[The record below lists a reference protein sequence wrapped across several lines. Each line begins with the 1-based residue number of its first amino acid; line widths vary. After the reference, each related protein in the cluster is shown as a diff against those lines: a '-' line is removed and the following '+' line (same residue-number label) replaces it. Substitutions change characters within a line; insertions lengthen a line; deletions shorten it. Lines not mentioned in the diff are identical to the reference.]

1 MTQQLHWKK
10 DIALFLSAQ
19 TVTLLGSSIVQYAI
33 IWYITLTTSSGL
45 MITISTL
52 CGFLPQLVIS
62 LFAGVWVDR
71 YNRKY
76 VSMISDAV
84 IALVTL
90 LLAVAFILG
99 YKPLWL
105 IFAVLAVRSFG
116 TGIQTPTVNA
126 IIPQLVPK
134 DRLIKINGINSTLSS
149 LNMLIAPAASGVLYA
164 YFSIEKI
171 FFADVITAAIGL
183 VFMSMLKIAKLTNS
197 NLDGKST
204 IKVIGEG
211 FHYLRQNPFISY
223 LIMFL
228 IIMMILIS
236 PAAFMTP
243 LMVSRSFGPEAWR
256 LAINEMAFSSGAIT
270 GGILIAMWGGFT
282 SRLRTTL
289 FAGGA
294 YGFFMIALGCAPLFS
309 IYLAFNFLIGIT
321 MPCFNAPVTSLLQEK
336 VIPEMHGRIFS
347 LVQVANC
354 CALPLGMVLFGPL
367 ADHFRIEHLLVIAGV
382 LVLLLC
388 VQLFVKRK
396 LAEK

>member
-10 DIALFLSAQ
+10 DITLFLSAQ

-52 CGFLPQLVIS
+52 CGFLPQLIIS

-90 LLAVAFILG
+90 LLAVSFILG
-99 YKPLWL
+99 FKPLWL

-171 FFADVITAAIGL
+171 FFADIITAAIGL
-183 VFMSMLKIAKLTNS
+183 ALMSMLKLAKLTND

-204 IKVIGEG
+204 IKAIGEG
-211 FHYLRQNPFISY
+211 FHYLRQNPFIRY
-223 LIMFL
+223 LIIFL
-228 IIMMILIS
+228 IAMMILIS

-256 LAINEMAFSSGAIT
+256 LAINEMAFSSGAIA
-270 GGILIAMWGGFT
+270 GGILIAMWGGFS

-367 ADHFRIEHLLVIAGV
+367 ADHFRIEHLLVIAGI

-388 VQLFVKRK
+388 AQLFVKRK
-396 LAEK
+396 LAE

>member
-52 CGFLPQLVIS
+52 CGFLPQLIIS

-76 VSMISDAV
+76 VSMISDAA
-84 IALVTL
+84 ITLVTL
-90 LLAVAFILG
+90 LLAVSFILG

-171 FFADVITAAIGL
+171 FFADVITATIGL
-183 VFMSMLKIAKLTNS
+183 VLMSMLKITKLTND
-197 NLDGKST
+197 NLDGQST
-204 IKVIGEG
+204 IKAIGEG
-211 FHYLRQNPFISY
+211 FRYLRQNPFIRY
-223 LIMFL
+223 QIMFL
-228 IIMMILIS
+228 IVMMILIS

-256 LAINEMAFSSGAIT
+256 LAINEMAFSSGAIA

-282 SRLRTTL
+282 NRLRTTL

-309 IYLAFNFLIGIT
+309 IYLVFNFLIGIT

-367 ADHFRIEHLLVIAGV
+367 ADHFRIQHLLVIAGV

-396 LAEK
+396 LAE

>member
-1 MTQQLHWKK
+1 MAQQLHWKK

-396 LAEK
+396 LAE

>member
-134 DRLIKINGINSTLSS
+134 DRLIKINEINSTLSS

-354 CALPLGMVLFGPL
+354 CALPMGMVLFGPL

-396 LAEK
+396 LAE

>member
-1 MTQQLHWKK
+1 MTPHSYWKK
-10 DIALFLSAQ
+10 DITLFLSAQ
-19 TVTLLGSSIVQYAI
+19 TISLFGSSIVQYAI

-45 MITISTL
+45 MITLSTL
-52 CGFLPQLVIS
+52 CGFLPQLIIS

-84 IALVTL
+84 IAVVTL
-90 LLAVAFILG
+90 LLAISFILG

-116 TGIQTPTVNA
+116 TGIQTPTVNS

-134 DRLIKINGINSTLSS
+134 EHLIRVNGINSTLSS
-149 LNMLIAPAASGVLYA
+149 LNILIAPAASGVLYA

-171 FFADVITAAIGL
+171 FFVDVITAAIAL
-183 VFMSMLKIAKLTNS
+183 TLMSMLKLTRLS
-197 NLDGKST
+197 SQNLEGKST
-204 IKVIGEG
+204 IKAIREG
-211 FHYLRQNPFISY
+211 FHYLKENPFIRY
-223 LIMFL
+223 LIIFL
-228 IIMMILIS
+228 IVMMILIS

-256 LAINEMAFSSGAIT
+256 LAINEMAFSSGAIV
-270 GGILIAMWGGFT
+270 GGILIAMWGGFN

-289 FAGGA
+289 LAGGA
-294 YGFFMIALGCAPLFS
+294 YGFFMIALGCAPVFA

-321 MPCFNAPVTSLLQEK
+321 MPCFNAPITALLQEK
-336 VIPEMHGRIFS
+336 VDPTMHGRIFS

-367 ADHFRIEHLLVIAGV
+367 ADHFRIEHLLVTAGI

-388 VQLFVKRK
+388 AQLFVKRT
-396 LAEK
+396 LATQ

>member
-10 DIALFLSAQ
+10 DIVLFLSAQ

-134 DRLIKINGINSTLSS
+134 DHLIKINGINSTLSS

-183 VFMSMLKIAKLTNS
+183 VFMSMLKITKLTNG

-204 IKVIGEG
+204 IKAIGEG
-211 FHYLRQNPFISY
+211 FHYLRQNPFIRY

-228 IIMMILIS
+228 IAMMILIS

-256 LAINEMAFSSGAIT
+256 LAINEMAFSSGAIA

-309 IYLAFNFLIGIT
+309 IYLVFNFLIGIT

-388 VQLFVKRK
+388 AQLFVKRK
-396 LAEK
+396 LAE

>member
-116 TGIQTPTVNA
+116 TEIQTPTVNA

-294 YGFFMIALGCAPLFS
+294 YGFFMIALGCAPQFS

-396 LAEK
+396 LAE